1 VNALKKNSSKP
12 VGGAS
17 VQSQTFS
24 IAAYLSNHKKVGTE
38 TLIKL
43 FKTWFASLMTWLV
56 IGIAFALPLILYIL
70 LNNANQLG
78 GEWQGKPRISIYLKA
93 DLGAA
98 ETSTLLNSLIQNE
111 AVASAKLITAEA
123 ALAEFQTQ
131 SGFKDV
137 LSSLPFNPLPAVIE
151 VEPKA
156 VSPASLKLLV
166 TKLADQPSIES
177 VSFDLDWVERLFAIL
192 ALGERFVTALSVFLG
207 LGVLLSIGNT
217 IRLAIENRRAEIE
230 VVKLVGGTD
239 SFVRRPFLYLGF
251 WYGLG
256 GALFAWLMVQ
266 ISLIFLSSP
275 IERLLHSYQNEFYLV
290 GLGFVETL
298 ILLASGAFLGVLGA
312 GIAVGRHLH
321 QIEPT

>member
-1 VNALKKNSSKP
+1 MNVTKKNRSKP
-12 VGGAS
+12 AVGAS
-17 VQSQTFS
+17 VQTQAFS
-24 IAAYLSNHKKVGTE
+24 VRAYLSNHKQVSVE
-38 TLIKL
+38 TLLNL

-70 LNNANQLG
+70 LDNVNQLG
-78 GEWQGKPRISIYLKA
+78 GEWQGKPRISIYLESG
-93 DLGAA
+93 LSERVMG
-98 ETSTLLNSLIQNE
+98 ELLDSLVENE
-111 AVASAKLITAEA
+111 AVASAKLITAEE
-123 ALAEFQTQ
+123 ALKDFQMQ

-151 VEPKA
+151 VEPEA
-156 VSPASLKLLV
+156 SSPAALKLLV
-166 TKLADQPSIES
+166 TKLADRPGIES
-177 VSFDLDWVERLFAIL
+177 ISFDLDWVERLFAIL

-239 SFVRRPFLYLGF
+239 SFVRRPFLYLGL

-266 ISLIFLSSP
+266 LSLIFLSGP
-275 IERLLHSYQNEFYLV
+275 IERLLHSYQNEFYLS
-290 GLGFVETL
+290 GLGFAETL

-321 QIEPT
+321 RIEPT